1 MNLKR
6 FLSTLLC
13 ASLAGILSAQ
23 STLNGRVTDEQGQP
37 LPSATVM
44 TESGKG
50 VFTDLDG
57 KYTLNVA
64 SGEQRITF
72 SFIGFLNAVKKVD
85 LKPGETQT
93 LNVRLQE
100 DAVLLNESI
109 VIGYG
114 VQRKKEVTGAIST
127 IDSKEITA
135 VQTPSF
141 EAALQGQAAGVQ
153 VTQGS
158 GMAGSSSIVRIRGL
172 SSISAGGDPLYV
184 VDGIPITQNYFAGGN
199 SGAMNRNPLASIN
212 PNDIEDIQIL
222 KDAG

>member
-1 MNLKR
+1 MMNLKR

-13 ASLAGILSAQ
+13 VSLAGVLSAQ

-44 TESGKG
+44 NAAGKG

-57 KYTLNVA
+57 NYTLSVA

-72 SFIGFLNAVKKVD
+72 SFIGFLNTVKKVN

-114 VQRKKEVTGAIST
+114 VQRKRK
-127 IDSKEITA
+127 
-135 VQTPSF
+135 
-141 EAALQGQAAGVQ
+141 
-153 VTQGS
+153 
-158 GMAGSSSIVRIRGL
+158 
-172 SSISAGGDPLYV
+172 
-184 VDGIPITQNYFAGGN
+184 
-199 SGAMNRNPLASIN
+199 
-212 PNDIEDIQIL
+212 
-222 KDAG
+222 

>member
-1 MNLKR
+1 MMNLKR

-13 ASLAGILSAQ
+13 ASLVGILSAQ

-44 TESGKG
+44 TASGKG

-100 DAVLLNESI
+100 DAVCSTSPLSLGTVCNA
-109 VIGYG
+109 
-114 VQRKKEVTGAIST
+114 KK
-127 IDSKEITA
+127 K
-135 VQTPSF
+135 
-141 EAALQGQAAGVQ
+141 
-153 VTQGS
+153 
-158 GMAGSSSIVRIRGL
+158 
-172 SSISAGGDPLYV
+172 
-184 VDGIPITQNYFAGGN
+184 
-199 SGAMNRNPLASIN
+199 
-212 PNDIEDIQIL
+212 
-222 KDAG
+222 